1 MVHPGQVGQAGV
13 VDQGA
18 GVVQRCAKRP
28 EAPSILNQDVYNLV
42 KLIVSKYC
50 IVYGIF
56 ERHLQL
62 QDGNNLIGLFQKNIK
77 VQILACSSF
86 DLGH

>member
-28 EAPSILNQDVYNLV
+28 DAPSSPNQVVYDLV
-42 KLIVSKYC
+42 KLVVFQHC
-50 IVYGIF
+50 IVEMEY
-56 ERHLQL
+56 L
-62 QDGNNLIGLFQKNIK
+62 
-77 VQILACSSF
+77 
-86 DLGH
+86 